1 MTDGYT
7 ANLPV
12 EEASDPGF
20 FARVLP
26 SLSGVVELVELVVPD
41 RPTGETL
48 IGAAIADLSRGGSF
62 RERWGEIF
70 DFRDAGAEWGLVA
83 LDQQVSADPLLGAVE
98 SAIASTPLTFR
109 SEERRVGKECVG
121 TCRYRWSQENY
132 KKKKQEK

>member
-1 MTDGYT
+1 MADGYT

-26 SLSGVVELVELVVPD
+26 SLSGVVELVEHVVPD

-48 IGAAIADLSRGGSF
+48 IGADIADLSRGGSF

-70 DFRDAGAEWGLVA
+70 DFRDAGAGGGLGA
-83 LDQQVSADPLLGAVE
+83 RDQQVPADPPLGAVE
-98 SAIASTPLTFR
+98 SAIARTPLTFVSDVR
-109 SEERRVGKECVG
+109 SEGGGGGKELG
-121 TCRYRWSQENY
+121 SQ
-132 KKKKQEK
+132 

>member
-1 MTDGYT
+1 MADGYT

-48 IGAAIADLSRGGSF
+48 IGAAIADLSPGGSF
-62 RERWGEIF
+62 RERWGDIF
-70 DFRDAGAEWGLVA
+70 DFRAAGDAWGLGA
-83 LDQQVSADPLLGAVE
+83 CAHPVSAD
-98 SAIASTPLTFR
+98 TPLGR
-109 SEERRVGKECVG
+109 GDDA
-121 TCRYRWSQENY
+121 
-132 KKKKQEK
+132 

>member
-1 MTDGYT
+1 MADGYT

-62 RERWGEIF
+62 RERW
-70 DFRDAGAEWGLVA
+70 
-83 LDQQVSADPLLGAVE
+83 
-98 SAIASTPLTFR
+98 R
-109 SEERRVGKECVG
+109 SEEPTSELQSLMRISYAVFCL
-121 TCRYRWSQENY
+121 
-132 KKKKQEK
+132 KKKKEIEAQHLHIDTSRH